1 MNIGKRLKALR
12 AARNL
17 SQRDIQMRTGLMRSY
32 VSRVEND
39 YATPGLKTLQRLTL
53 PGLSED
59 LVSTRLTL
67 PIQGVT

>member
-1 MNIGKRLKALR
+1 
-12 AARNL
+12 
-17 SQRDIQMRTGLMRSY
+17 MRSY
-32 VSRVEND
+32 VSRVENG
-39 YATPGLKTLQRLTL
+39 YATPGLKTLQRWML

>member
-17 SQRDIQMRTGLMRSY
+17 SQRDIQMRAGLMHSY
-32 VSRVEND
+32 VSRVENG
-39 YATPGLKTLQRLTL
+39 YATPGLKTLQRWML

-67 PIQGVT
+67 PIEGVT